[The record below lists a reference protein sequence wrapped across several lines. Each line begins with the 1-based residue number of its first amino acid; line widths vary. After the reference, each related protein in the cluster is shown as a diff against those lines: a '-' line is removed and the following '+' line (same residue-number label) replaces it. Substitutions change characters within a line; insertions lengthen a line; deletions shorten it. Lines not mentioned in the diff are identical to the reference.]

1 MKKLFSLLMLAL
13 LTMSAWAQTSV
24 VLDFTTNDWGLPTDY
39 VTVDTTYSNGTYSIT
54 LGGGSYKFNET
65 TQGNYL
71 IFGKTGAYL
80 TLPAFDQDVKSI
92 VVTGRSGASG
102 KTVQNIFVD
111 TVAVS
116 TPTTGATGTN
126 TYAIAA
132 DYQAAGTIYT
142 LKVLSEHNS
151 QVTKIEICFEEG
163 ETPPAPEVEEVGT
176 LAAANALADAA
187 AFKFTGEAVVTYHNG
202 KYMFLRDSSGY
213 GLIYYDPAPAEN
225 MANGTILAQNWTA
238 TKTTYK
244 GLTEYT
250 GAAGVQANGTTEAAP
265 EVITALDT
273 TLLNAYVTIN
283 HVKSITGT
291 TATLV
296 DGTTITLYNRF
307 NVTIPEFA
315 DADCSMTGIVS
326 TYNSNLQL
334 YFISTDYDPSV
345 TPEPQGNTFVLVTD
359 VAELAD
365 GDQIILVNSGVD
377 GEAKAMGAI
386 NSNGNNFSAVD
397 VTVADGKVTTDAADV
412 ITLVAN
418 GDNWNLMAED
428 KYIYAASSTKNNMG
442 LEAAVDTLGN
452 ANASIAIADTAAIVF
467 QGPNSHNAVRYNQS
481 STLFSCYL
489 PTGTQKP
496 VYIYKATEGVITVA
510 APVFAPV
517 NNTHFTGT
525 LNVTIT
531 CETEGATIY
540 YSTDGENYTEYTAA
554 VPITENTKMY
564 AYAQLDEVKSTTVIV
579 NYYKDTEVA
588 NIAEANAL
596 DKGVDFVF
604 NGEAIVTYQWK
615 NTKNG
620 YISTWIKDATGYGL
634 IYGKEVP
641 EPLAQGTVLVDGWSA
656 QKDLY
661 NGVPE
666 FKFPN
671 GVEASEDVVT
681 VEPVEMATVDTL
693 DVNKYIIMKGQA
705 LTIDETDTTNCT
717 WTNADGLKFY
727 NQFFKTE
734 GLNIESGK
742 TYDVVGIVTVY
753 KHAPEVYIISAPEV
767 AAGVRGDV
775 DGDGDV
781 AIADVTA
788 LIDLLLSGAE
798 LPATADANL
807 DNEVSVSD
815 VTAIIDYLL
824 SGNWPN

>member
-1 MKKLFSLLMLAL
+1 MKKLFSLLMLAM

-24 VLDFTTNDWGLPTDY
+24 VLDFTTNAWGLPTTNT
-39 VTVDTTYSNGTYSIT
+39 TVDSTYSNGTYSIT
-54 LGGGSYKFNET
+54 LGGGTYKFNET

-71 IFGKTGAYL
+71 IFGKKDAYL

-92 VVTGRSGASG
+92 VVTGNSAASAS
-102 KTVQNIFVD
+102 TVQNIFVD

-116 TPTTGATGTN
+116 TATTGAKGTN
-126 TYAIAA
+126 TYAIAT

-142 LKVLSEHNS
+142 LKVLSAHNT
-151 QVTKIEICFEEG
+151 QVTKIEICFED
-163 ETPPAPEVEEVGT
+163 TPAPEVDEVGT
-176 LAAANALADAA
+176 LAAANALDDAT
-187 AFKFTGEAVVTYHNG
+187 AFKFTGDAVVTYHNG
-202 KYMFLRDSSGY
+202 KYMFLRDNSGY
-213 GLIYYDPAPAEN
+213 GLIYYDTAPAET

-250 GAAGVQANGTTEAAP
+250 GAAGIQANGTTEAAP
-265 EVITALDT
+265 EVITADQMADKI
-273 TLLNAYVTIN
+273 NAYVTIN

-345 TPEPQGNTFVLVTD
+345 TPEPQGNTFALVTD
-359 VAELAD
+359 VADLAD
-365 GDQIILVNSGVD
+365 GDMIILVNSGVD

-397 VTVADGKVTTDAADV
+397 VTVADGTVTTNDANV

-418 GDNWNLMAED
+418 GDNWNLMAAD
-428 KYIYAASSTKNNMG
+428 KYIYASSSSKNNMG

-452 ANASIAIADTAAIVF
+452 ANANITIADTAAIVF
-467 QGPNSHNAVRYNQS
+467 QGPNTRNVVRYNQS
-481 STLFSCYL
+481 STLFSCYGA
-489 PTGTQKP
+489 TNTQKP
-496 VYIYKATEGVITVA
+496 VYIYKATEDVITVA
-510 APVFAPV
+510 APVFAPE

-525 LNVTIT
+525 LDVTIT
-531 CETEGATIY
+531 CATEGATIY

-554 VPITENTKMY
+554 VPITESTKMY

-579 NYYKDTEVA
+579 NYYKDIEVA

-596 DKGVDFVF
+596 DKGDDFVF

-615 NTKNG
+615 NTKND
-620 YISTWIKDATGYGL
+620 YISTWIKDGIGYGL

-641 EPLAQGTVLVDGWSA
+641 EPLAQGTVLNDGWSG
-656 QKDLY
+656 QKEVY

-693 DVNKYIIMKGQA
+693 DVNKYIIMKGQT
-705 LTIDETDTTNCT
+705 LTLDATDTTNCT

-742 TYDVVGIVTVY
+742 TYDVVGIATIF
-753 KHAPEVYIISAPEV
+753 KNAPEVYIISATEV

-824 SGNWPN
+824 SGSWPN